1 MPLLINASL
10 LSYVLSY
17 YNPKK
22 ILQIV
27 SISKRIQN
35 LMDISIKHYQIQSSF
50 KDIIKPIDDFCS
62 YVLYYFQHYNI
73 KSNLHYLTYYLLEY
87 SQTTNKVFINP
98 QNKYVQTLI
107 KLIPKNIVLTITT
120 TKNIIPSIKNYSTIV
135 GVNIILDSFTEEDIN
150 YLFDSII
157 PISIEFFS
165 FKSNNLFKSEGNTL
179 LKRLNKLPYLKEIK
193 LKGIILDNC
202 WKEYNNFK
210 NITKIES
217 ICFNFNNPIKKRKIK
232 KILNHLQKKSYLR

>member
-1 MPLLINASL
+1 MRQN
-10 LSYVLSY
+10 
-17 YNPKK
+17 KK
-22 ILQIV
+22 IFYDIFNEFNQINKYRELKSIVHHGTNRLDHITRV
-27 SISKRIQN
+27 SKMSFFISKR
-35 LMDISIKHYQIQSSF
+35 LGLDYISCTRGAMMH
-50 KDIIKPIDDFCS
+50 DF
-62 YVLYYFQHYNI
+62 
-73 KSNLHYLTYYLLEY
+73 
-87 SQTTNKVFINP
+87 
-98 QNKYVQTLI
+98 
-107 KLIPKNIVLTITT
+107 
-120 TKNIIPSIKNYSTIV
+120 
-135 GVNIILDSFTEEDIN
+135 FTEEDIN

-232 KILNHLQKKSYLR
+232 KILNHL